1 MSTSDD
7 LLLLDLIFN
16 SNTNNPSVH
25 FRENDK
31 NIDFLLPFSCTSI
44 VASQLTVLTGNRP
57 NSLIR
62 KISSFSRNQKIKYL
76 VTNYVASFNLEIY
89 KRNSTFIFNQ
99 FNLQIGL
106 RNRNVPNRR
115 IEENIVNLIMNYIMF
130 VFKDS
135 DDNNKDRLLNFLLL
149 TVSFFQDE
157 ILPIKNNTPIS
168 FSDAW
173 KRLATTSI
181 NFNSEVYN
189 RWEK

>member
-1 MSTSDD
+1 MSTSND
-7 LLLLDLIFN
+7 LLLLDLVFYSDLNN
-16 SNTNNPSVH
+16 SSIH
-25 FRENDK
+25 FRERDN

-62 KISSFSRNQKIKYL
+62 KISRFSRNQKIKYL
-76 VTNYVASFNLEIY
+76 GTDYVASFNLEIY

-130 VFKDS
+130 VFEDS
-135 DDNNKDRLLNFLLL
+135 DDNNKDRILNFLLL
-149 TVSFFQDE
+149 TTSFFKDK
-157 ILPIKNNTPIS
+157 IHPIKKNTPIS

-173 KRLATTSI
+173 GRLATTSI
-181 NFNSEVYN
+181 NFNSEIYN
-189 RWEK
+189 SWEK